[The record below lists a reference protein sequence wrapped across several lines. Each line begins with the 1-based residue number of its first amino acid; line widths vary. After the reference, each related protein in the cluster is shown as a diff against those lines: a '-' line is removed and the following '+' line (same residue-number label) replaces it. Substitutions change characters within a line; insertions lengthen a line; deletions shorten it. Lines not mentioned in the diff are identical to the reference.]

1 MNVYDRQLMTD
12 GRILHHLGL
21 QLQRDAMNV
30 ATPKPVVSVCAW
42 CDADAG
48 IKRTMDENI
57 THGICDRHKAQMLNP
72 DLESQRRQ
80 AA

>member
-1 MNVYDRQLMTD
+1 MKTNVYDRQLASD
-12 GRILHHLGL
+12 GRILHFLGL

-30 ATPKPVVSVCAW
+30 ATPKPVCAW

-48 IKRTMDENI
+48 IKRTRDENI
-57 THGICDRHKAQMLNP
+57 THGICDRHKAQVLNP
-72 DLESQRRQ
+72 DLESLRRQ